1 MSAREGLPKIRAE
14 WVAKRDARG
23 DKVQTQQHYAKQ
35 GIITEEMAYCAAR
48 ERIDPEFVRSE
59 VSVSVPNL
67 SLVRLRASANRDP
80 RRSSFQTWRRYNCP
94 QSLQQASGDA

>member
-1 MSAREGLPKIRAE
+1 MILPSSESVQRQYLCCTALQGLNAREGLPKIRAE

-35 GIITEEMAYCAAR
+35 GIITEEMVFCAAR

-59 VSVSVPNL
+59 VGHTP
-67 SLVRLRASANRDP
+67 RASI
-80 RRSSFQTWRRYNCP
+80 SCLHW
-94 QSLQQASGDA
+94 ASPI

>member
-1 MSAREGLPKIRAE
+1 MLRGQGVSAREGLPKIRAE

-23 DKVQTQQHYAKQ
+23 DKVQTQQYYAKQ

-59 VSVSVPNL
+59 VNSQLLNTPIVNPL
-67 SLVRLRASANRDP
+67 LLRCS
-80 RRSSFQTWRRYNCP
+80 QV
-94 QSLQQASGDA
+94 